1 MSTQHRT
8 IERHFG
14 QVSRPMQWL
23 CRVLLRLM
31 GWTCVGVF
39 PEDPRLVAI
48 FAPHTSNWD
57 FVIIHLMVTA
67 RGIKGNFFAKHTL
80 CRPPLGR
87 FMRAVGA
94 IPVVR
99 RRTEHL
105 VDSAVDALAG
115 HEQFYLGLAPEGTR
129 RYTDH
134 WRTGFYHIAERAG
147 ARIVLMYADYAKK
160 ETGFGPVIA
169 PTGNMEGDF
178 EAISDFYADKTPKRP
193 ENRSDAVLGTPRGG
207 LGE

>member
-1 MSTQHRT
+1 MTAGRRA

-14 QVSRPMQWL
+14 QVSRPVQGL
-23 CRVLLRLM
+23 CRVLLRLL
-31 GWTCVGVF
+31 GWRIAGVF
-39 PEDPRLVAI
+39 PEDKKLVAI

-57 FVIIHLMVTA
+57 FAIIYLMVTA
-67 RGIKGNFFAKHTL
+67 SGIKGNFFAKHTL
-80 CRPPLGR
+80 CRPPLGW
-87 FMRAVGA
+87 FMRAAGA

-105 VDSAVDALAG
+105 VDSAVASLAD
-115 HEQFYLGLAPEGTR
+115 HDQFYLGLAPEGTR

-147 ARIVLMYADYAKK
+147 ARILLMYADYAKK

-169 PTGNMEGDF
+169 PTGDMEGDF
-178 EAISDFYADKTPKRP
+178 EAIRAFYADKTPKRP
-193 ENRSDAVLGTPRGG
+193 ENRSDAVLGKPRGG
-207 LGE
+207 DEG